1 MLHKHGILSN
11 VWLMEEQFAS
21 NYLPIVISYLK
32 GNAQPSQTKKEEFF
46 RVALNN
52 SSSYEISEYGYDVA
66 PEDAPKDSI
75 AIIDIN
81 GVIEKHDQNC
91 GPAGMITKS
100 RILERC
106 YNINNIKGI
115 VLNIESGGGSGTAM
129 RLISET
135 IAKRNKPMVAFVSDF
150 AASAAY
156 GIASGADIIVANS
169 DYARVGSIGTY
180 MTIASYEE
188 KLKKEGIQLVEV
200 YATASKDKNKDYY
213 DALKGDTKAIQKTA
227 DTYNEMFLSMVE
239 TNREGKLTA
248 DRSSWGTGKMYFA
261 PEALELGLIDNIDS
275 FSNILNYFV

>member
-11 VWLMEEQFAS
+11 VWLMEEQYAS

-32 GNAQPSQTKKEEFF
+32 GNTQPVESKKDDFF
-46 RVALNN
+46 RLALSN

-115 VLNIESGGGSGTAM
+115 VLNIESGGGSGLGM
-129 RLISET
+129 RLLTET
-135 IAKRNKPMVAFVSDF
+135 ISKRNKPIVAFVSDM

-180 MTIASYEE
+180 MTIVSYAE
-188 KLKKEGIQLVEV
+188 KFKKEGIDIIEV
-200 YATASKDKNKDYY
+200 YASASKDKNKDYY
-213 DALKGDTKAIQKTA
+213 DALKGDTKAIKKVA

-239 TNREGKLTA
+239 TNRKDKLTK
-248 DRSSWGTGKMYFA
+248 DRSVWGTGKMYFA

>member
-32 GNAQPSQTKKEEFF
+32 GNTQPSQSQKEDFF

-52 SSSYEISEYGYDVA
+52 STGYEITEYGYDVP

-75 AIIDIN
+75 AIIDIS
-81 GVIEKHDQNC
+81 GVIEKHDQSC

-100 RILERC
+100 RILQRC
-106 YNINNIKGI
+106 YSTENIKGI
-115 VLNIESGGGSGTAM
+115 VLNIESGGGSGGAM
-129 RLISET
+129 RLLAET
-135 IAKRNKPMVAFVSDF
+135 ISQRNKPIVAFVSDF

-213 DALKGDTKAIQKTA
+213 DALKGDSKAIQKTA
-227 DTYNEMFLSMVE
+227 DTFNEMFLSMVE

-261 PEALELGLIDNIDS
+261 PEALQLGLIDNIDS

>member
-32 GNAQPSQTKKEEFF
+32 GNIQPVEPKQDDFF
-46 RVALNN
+46 RVAVNN
-52 SSSYEISEYGYDVA
+52 ATGFEISEYGDDVA
-66 PEDAPKDSI
+66 PEDAPEDSI
-75 AIIDIN
+75 AIIDIS

-100 RILERC
+100 RILQRC
-106 YNINNIKGI
+106 YSNDNIKGI
-115 VLNIESGGGSGTAM
+115 VLNIDSGGGSGLGM
-129 RLISET
+129 RLLTET
-135 IAKRNKPMVAFVSDF
+135 ISKRNKPIVAFVSDM

-180 MTIASYEE
+180 MNIVSYVE
-188 KLKKEGIQLVEV
+188 KFKKEGINIIEV
-200 YATASKDKNKDYY
+200 YASASKDKNKDYY
-213 DALKGDTKAIQKTA
+213 DALKGDTKAVQKTA
-227 DTYNEMFLSMVE
+227 DTYNEMFLTMIE

>member
-32 GNAQPSQTKKEEFF
+32 GNTQPSQTKKEEFF

-52 SSSYEISEYGYDVA
+52 STGYEITEYGYDVA

-75 AIIDIN
+75 AIIDIS
-81 GVIEKHDQNC
+81 GVIEKHDQSC
-91 GPAGMITKS
+91 GPSGMITKS
-100 RILERC
+100 RILQRC
-106 YNINNIKGI
+106 YSTDNIKGI
-115 VLNIESGGGSGTAM
+115 VLNIESGGGSGMGM

-135 IAKRNKPMVAFVSDF
+135 IAKRNKPIVAFVSDF

-169 DYARVGSIGTY
+169 NYARVGSIGTY

-213 DALKGDTKAIQKTA
+213 DALKGDTKEIQKIA
-227 DTYNEMFLSMVE
+227 DTFNEMFLSMVE

>member
-21 NYLPIVISYLK
+21 NYIPIVISYLK
-32 GNAQPSQTKKEEFF
+32 GNTQPSQSQKEDFF

-52 SSSYEISEYGYDVA
+52 STGYEISEYGFDVK
-66 PEDAPKDSI
+66 PEDAPQDSI
-75 AIIDIN
+75 AIIDIS
-81 GVIEKHDQNC
+81 GVIEKHNQTC

-100 RILERC
+100 NILQRC
-106 YNINNIKGI
+106 YSTDNIKGI
-115 VLNIESGGGSGTAM
+115 VLNIESGGGSGSAM
-129 RLISET
+129 RLLAET
-135 IAKRNKPMVAFVSDF
+135 ISQRNKPIVAFVSDF
-150 AASAAY
+150 AGSAAY

-180 MTIASYEE
+180 ITIASYEE

-213 DALKGDTKAIQKTA
+213 DALKGDTTALKKTA
-227 DTYNEMFLSMVE
+227 DTFNEMFLSMIE

-261 PEALELGLIDNIDS
+261 PEALKLGLIDSIDS

>member
-11 VWLMEEQFAS
+11 VWLMEEQYAS

-32 GNAQPSQTKKEEFF
+32 GNTQPVESKKDDFF
-46 RVALNN
+46 RLALSN

-81 GVIEKHDQNC
+81 GVIEKHDQYC

-135 IAKRNKPMVAFVSDF
+135 IVKRNKPMVAFVSDF

-227 DTYNEMFLSMVE
+227 DTFNEMFLSMVE

-248 DRSSWGTGKMYFA
+248 DRSVWGTGKMYFA

>member
-21 NYLPIVISYLK
+21 NYLPLVIAYLK
-32 GNAQPSQTKKEEFF
+32 GNSQPVEPKPDDYF
-46 RVALNN
+46 RVAVNN
-52 SSSYEISEYGYDVA
+52 ATGYEITDYGNDVA
-66 PEDAPKDSI
+66 PENAPEDSI
-75 AIIDIN
+75 AIIDIS

-100 RILERC
+100 RILQRC
-106 YNINNIKGI
+106 YNNDNIKGI
-115 VLNIESGGGSGTAM
+115 VLNIESGGGSGAAM

-169 DYARVGSIGTY
+169 NYARVGSIGTY

-227 DTYNEMFLSMVE
+227 DTFNEMFLSMVE

>member
-1 MLHKHGILSN
+1 
-11 VWLMEEQFAS
+11 MEEQFAS

-32 GNAQPSQTKKEEFF
+32 GNIQPVEPKQDDFF
-46 RVALNN
+46 RVAVNN
-52 SSSYEISEYGYDVA
+52 ATGFEISEYGDDVA
-66 PEDAPKDSI
+66 PEDAPEDSI
-75 AIIDIN
+75 AIIDIS

-100 RILERC
+100 RILQRC
-106 YNINNIKGI
+106 YSNDNIKGI
-115 VLNIESGGGSGTAM
+115 VLNIDSGGGSGLGM
-129 RLISET
+129 RLLTET
-135 IAKRNKPMVAFVSDF
+135 ISKRNKPIVAFVSDM

-180 MTIASYEE
+180 MNIVSYVE
-188 KLKKEGIQLVEV
+188 KFKKEGINIIEV
-200 YATASKDKNKDYY
+200 YASASKDKNKDYY
-213 DALKGDTKAIQKTA
+213 DALKGDTKAVQKTA
-227 DTYNEMFLSMVE
+227 DTYNEMFLTMIE